1 MKRIFITIFTILMIL
16 DVIAIKPILVKF
28 KCNLKTINIQEGD
41 KRTRW
46 TLNDPDGGWCYIYK
60 SKHPKELVGH
70 NGLLIYKNP
79 YTGEFKVYDLKCP
92 MCDRKK
98 QNTSVQMDQTVTATC
113 PKCGTS
119 YNLCGVGHA
128 VNSMVTDAWL
138 EAYDFRIEGNS
149 IIDKIH
155 EHGKEDYRIE
165 GTRDSNWLL
174 VDMGDVVVN
183 VFTEDARD
191 FYGLE
196 KLWSN
201 GKKLELN
208 LD

>member
-1 MKRIFITIFTILMIL
+1 MSRMKRDLLIIGFLCFAIESY
-16 DVIAIKPILVKF
+16 AIKPILVKF

-60 SKHPKELVGH
+60 TRHPKELVGH

-138 EAYDFRIEGNS
+138 EAYEFRIEGNTMY
-149 IIDKIH
+149 ID
-155 EHGKEDYRIE
+155 
-165 GTRDSNWLL
+165 SSP
-174 VDMGDVVVN
+174 
-183 VFTEDARD
+183 
-191 FYGLE
+191 GLGQRLR
-196 KLWSN
+196 LW
-201 GKKLELN
+201 EAEQY
-208 LD
+208 